1 MKEVHPTAM
10 KIYDYINE
18 RSVNDIVPTIR
29 EICSALS
36 IKSTSTVHRYISEL
50 VDAGLI
56 EKSDNQRRAIR
67 LAGKNA
73 MRIPLVGIVT
83 AGEPITAIENVVDY
97 ISFYPVK
104 NYNDKLFAL
113 NVKGDSMINAGILDG
128 DIVVVEKSDYADNG
142 EIIVALVD
150 GEDATVKTF
159 YKEDGHFRLQPENDT
174 MEPIISDNVSIIGK
188 VVSVMRYY

>member
-10 KIYDYINE
+10 RIYDYINE
-18 RSVNDIVPTIR
+18 RSIDDIVPTIR
-29 EICSALS
+29 EICAALS

-50 VDAGLI
+50 VDAGMI

-83 AGEPITAIENVVDY
+83 AGAPITAIENIDDY
-97 ISFYPVK
+97 ISFYPQK
-104 NYNDKLFAL
+104 NYTNKLFAL

-128 DIVVVEKSDYADNG
+128 DIVVVEKSDYASNG

-159 YKEDGHFRLQPENDT
+159 YKEDGHYRLQPENDS
-174 MEPIISDNVSIIGK
+174 MDPIISDNVSIIGK